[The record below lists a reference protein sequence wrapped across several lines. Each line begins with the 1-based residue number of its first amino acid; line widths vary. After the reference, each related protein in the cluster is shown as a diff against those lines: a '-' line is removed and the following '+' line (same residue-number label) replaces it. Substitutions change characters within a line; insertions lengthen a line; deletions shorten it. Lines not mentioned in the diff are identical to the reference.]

1 MYRELLQPD
10 LRIMIDENDVEGMRE
25 FCEILHPA
33 ATAEVLEDIDSK
45 LAWRVLRTCSLDRQ
59 VEILEF
65 ISLPKQVGLTE
76 IIDRGRLTRLLEEMA
91 PDDRVDL
98 LSRMDAEK
106 VENLLPSIA
115 QAERS
120 DIRKLLSY
128 PESSA
133 GALMTTEYASLPEN
147 ITVSE
152 ALDRLRKQ
160 APDRETVYYI
170 YILDEGRH
178 LHGFISLRDLILAK
192 PHRKLADIMQ
202 HDVIS
207 VRVTDDQEVV
217 AQEMARY
224 DFIAIPVVDNQNRLV
239 GIVTHDDI
247 LDVIHEEA
255 TEDVQRLAAME
266 PLEDGYLTTPIRIL
280 TWKRGVW
287 LVLLLGA
294 ALGTASVVSGYQPI
308 AEQEP
313 WMILF
318 LPMVLASG
326 GNAGSQSATLV
337 IRAVS
342 LGELGRKTAFR
353 IFWREVLLASQLGA
367 CLGVLAFLC
376 ALIFNPPARAMTVAA
391 TVLLVVVMGAV
402 TGSMLPLLF
411 KRLGMDPALMSNPLI
426 AAIVDMMG
434 VVIYFN
440 VAILLLH

>member
-33 ATAEVLEDIDSK
+33 ATGEVLEDIESK

-65 ISLPKQVGLTE
+65 MSLPKQVGLTE

-133 GALMTTEYASLPEN
+133 GALMTTEYASLPED
-147 ITVSE
+147 ISVGE
-152 ALDRLRKQ
+152 ALERLRKQ

-207 VRVTDDQEVV
+207 VRVTDDQEIV
-217 AQEMARY
+217 AQEMGRY

-255 TEDVQRLAAME
+255 TEDVQRLGGIE

-367 CLGVLAFLC
+367 CLGILAFLC
-376 ALIFNPPARAMTVAA
+376 ALIFNPPTRAMTVAA

>member
-65 ISLPKQVGLTE
+65 MSLPTQVGLTE

-133 GALMTTEYASLPEN
+133 GALMTTEYASLPED
-147 ITVSE
+147 ISVGE
-152 ALDRLRKQ
+152 ALERLRKQ

-207 VRVTDDQEVV
+207 VRVTDDQEIV

-255 TEDVQRLAAME
+255 TEDVQRLGGIE

-308 AEQEP
+308 AEKEP

-342 LGELGRKTAFR
+342 LGELGRETAFR
-353 IFWREVLLASQLGA
+353 IFWREVLLASGLGA
-367 CLGVLAFLC
+367 CLGFLAFLC

>member
-33 ATAEVLEDIDSK
+33 AVAEVLEDIESK
-45 LAWRVLRTCSLDRQ
+45 SAWRVLRTCSLDRQ
-59 VEILEF
+59 IEILEF
-65 ISLPKQVGLTE
+65 MSLPKQVGLTE

-106 VENLLPSIA
+106 VENILPSIA

-133 GALMTTEYASLPEN
+133 GSLMTTEYASLPED
-147 ITVSE
+147 ITVRE

-192 PHRKLADIMQ
+192 PHRKLADIMR

-207 VRVTDDQEVV
+207 VRVTDDQEIV
-217 AQEMARY
+217 AQEMGRY

-376 ALIFNPPARAMTVAA
+376 ALIFNPPVRALTVAF

-440 VAILLLH
+440 VAILLLR